1 LGASLLL
8 GLAVLDYNPRPGK
21 FPQPPAKGHDVDQAQ
36 LELQLKVWK
45 ELAIS
50 KQVLMRGAAE
60 SLKLDPDCSQDVL
73 KKALEAAIKKG
84 NEADTAVAKAQSEA
98 KIAISAAER
107 KLEAALKAQATAEAT
122 IADVV
127 GKHENATQAMAVER
141 ASTVKEVQNLKAQL
155 AEKEKALKAIN
166 IALADTPENVIKKMN
181 VLKKQRQEEADA
193 RRAVEGS
200 FGTLRKEKQTQ
211 DQEFTAAKANT
222 TKLVSTYRDLHA
234 AATTV
239 FEQLKPLV
247 EEGKLPT
254 LPNLDANL
262 LDDIEL
268 TKEQK
273 EAKEKENRK
282 KK

>member
-1 LGASLLL
+1 
-8 GLAVLDYNPRPGK
+8 
-21 FPQPPAKGHDVDQAQ
+21 VDQAQ

-50 KQVLMRGAAE
+50 KQVLMRSAAE
-60 SLKLDPDCSQDVL
+60 SLKLDPDCSQEVL

-84 NEADTAVAKAQSEA
+84 SDSDGIVARAQSDA
-98 KIAISAAER
+98 RIAVSAAER
-107 KLEAALKAQATAEAT
+107 KLEAAVKAQATAEAT
-122 IADVV
+122 IADLLA
-127 GKHENATQAMAVER
+127 KQENAAQAMAVER
-141 ASTVKEVQNLKAQL
+141 TSAAKELQKLKTQL

-166 IALADTPENVIKKMN
+166 TALADTPENVIKKMN

-211 DQEFTAAKANT
+211 DQEFTVAKANT
-222 TKLVSTYRDLHA
+222 TKLVSTYRELHA
-234 AATTV
+234 AATTIY
-239 FEQLKPLV
+239 EQLKPLV
-247 EEGKLPT
+247 EEAKLPA
-254 LPNLDANL
+254 LPPLDANL

-273 EAKEKENRK
+273 EAKEKEK
-282 KK
+282 KKK